1 MVLESLGEIAPELV
15 SFVLAEGFECP
26 GDDGEQGDEHQ
37 LAVDGLDAEA
47 GEQGGV
53 LLDEDIDGDANEEW
67 RCEVKEGAADGA
79 EGGGKYAG
87 SKGFGGAQEVAQG
100 VSGVGG
106 YWL

>member
-1 MVLESLGEIAPELV
+1 M
-15 SFVLAEGFECP
+15 
-26 GDDGEQGDEHQ
+26 
-37 LAVDGLDAEA
+37 
-47 GEQGGV
+47 
-53 LLDEDIDGDANEEW
+53 LDEDIDGDANEEW

-106 YWL
+106 HWL